1 MLAILEQA
9 MRADIVFENISQLV
23 SPTRTGLHRGEE
35 QGQIQIIPDAL
46 LAVGEG
52 KVVWVG
58 ARRDWDG
65 QADTYVDLGGRAV
78 VPGLIDPHT
87 HAMWAGDRLN
97 DFEARAQSIPYEQI
111 LRQGGGIYHT
121 VRQVVRATPEQLIEQ
136 TLPRVHAL
144 LRSGVTT
151 IEIKSGYG
159 IEPEVEL
166 KMLRALRTLP
176 YHWNASFSTKP
187 IPIVVSTLLIHVPP
201 RAGEGIPLPEQERRA
216 YLQKVCDWLIPTVAQ
231 EGLAEAVDIF
241 VEKEAFSVAEAEQV
255 LRSAQSQE
263 LKVKL
268 HADQF
273 HALGG
278 VELGVRL
285 GALSVDHM
293 EASGEAQIRALA
305 HSRTVATI
313 LPGVS
318 LHLGLPPAPGRALI
332 DAGAGVAVGTDL
344 NPGSSPLFSMQL
356 ALALAVRLNGLTL
369 AEALVA
375 GTVNAA
381 AALGLSDRGALVL
394 NARADFVVLESP
406 DWRDLLYTLGGS
418 IVRQVYIQGR
428 EAL

>member
-1 MLAILEQA
+1 
-9 MRADIVFENISQLV
+9 MRAETVFENISQIV
-23 SPTRTGLHRGEE
+23 TPVRTGLHRGKE
-35 QGQIQIIPDAL
+35 QSQVRVIPDGL
-46 LAVGEG
+46 LAVAEG

-58 ARRDWDG
+58 ERRDWDG
-65 QADTYVDLGGRAV
+65 QASARVDLEGRAV
-78 VPGLIDPHT
+78 VPGLVDPHT

-97 DFEARAQSIPYEQI
+97 DFEARTQGIPYEQI
-111 LRQGGGIYHT
+111 LKQGGGIYHT
-121 VRQVVRATPEQLIEQ
+121 VRQVVQATPDQLIEQ
-136 TLPRVHAL
+136 TLPRIGAL
-144 LRSGVTT
+144 LRSGATT

-159 IEPEVEL
+159 IEAEVEL
-166 KMLRALRTLP
+166 KMLHSLRALSDYWQARFG
-176 YHWNASFSTKP
+176 ASP
-187 IPIVVSTLLIHVPP
+187 IPSIVPTLLIHVPP
-201 RAGEGIPLPEQERRA
+201 RVGEGVASPEQARQA
-216 YLQKVCDWLIPTVAQ
+216 YLQTVCESLIPTVAQ

-241 VEKEAFSVAEAEQV
+241 VEKEAFGVEEAEQV
-255 LRSAQSQE
+255 LRCAQAHG

-273 HALGG
+273 HAMGG

-285 GALSVDHM
+285 GALSVDHL
-293 EASGEAQIRALA
+293 EASGEPQIGALA

-332 DAGAGVAVGTDL
+332 NAGAGVAVGTDL

-375 GTVNAA
+375 GTVNAS
-381 AALGLSDRGALVL
+381 AALGLSDRGALVP

-406 DWRDLLYTLGGS
+406 DWRDLLYALGGS
-418 IVRQVYIQGR
+418 LVRQVYIQGR